1 MMKKTFQLLNVIFL
15 VVTILMNYLS
25 NTGIFNGE
33 TMASI
38 SAKYP
43 SLFTP
48 AGYAFSIWGL
58 IYLGLFG
65 FVLYYGA
72 FSKNSETKEKTVQKI
87 GWWFVISCICNSLWV
102 VTWIYGYLL
111 LSVPIMIFLLVSLFK
126 IIGNTKEEFRSNDV
140 KTNLFLKL
148 PFSIYAGWI
157 SVALIANIAAFLV
170 KIEWNGFGI
179 YETTWTIIMISIA
192 GLLHLFMIWKQ
203 KMVAFACLAVWA
215 LVAIAVA
222 NHDRNDTVYNV
233 ALAIAAILLV
243 SILIYI
249 IKDILK
255 KRNSSVPA

>member
-87 GWWFVISCICNSLWV
+87 GCWFVISCICNSLWV
-102 VTWIYGYLL
+102 VTWMYGYLL

-255 KRNSSVPA
+255 KRNSSVSA

>member
-1 MMKKTFQLLNVIFL
+1 MDLLRFL
-15 VVTILMNYLS
+15 EIL
-25 NTGIFNGE
+25 
-33 TMASI
+33 
-38 SAKYP
+38 
-43 SLFTP
+43 
-48 AGYAFSIWGL
+48 
-58 IYLGLFG
+58 
-65 FVLYYGA
+65 
-72 FSKNSETKEKTVQKI
+72 
-87 GWWFVISCICNSLWV
+87 C
-102 VTWIYGYLL
+102 
-111 LSVPIMIFLLVSLFK
+111 
-126 IIGNTKEEFRSNDV
+126 

-203 KMVAFACLAVWA
+203 KMPAFACVAVWSLA
-215 LVAIAVA
+215 AIAVA
-222 NHDRNDTVYNV
+222 NQDRNDTVYNV